1 MSKSHVQEGW
11 IESGVKHSVQEVVP
25 SAGWT
30 NLCVCP
36 FNRIHPRYAWQRAAD
51 VTKQVDT
58 MGANVVGFKQ
68 EEITQLAL
76 NSEIPAL
83 RIRRREFRL
92 ELVIPR
98 QRENDGQEFVAIE
111 CEWTGFLRRNAWNV
125 STFVE
130 DTSGETIGPEE
141 IKEELE
147 ISLERRIR
155 TCVAEEVG
163 KHAVIEDA
171 EATANS

>member
-11 IESGVKHSVQEVVP
+11 IESGVEHSVQEVVP

-36 FNRIHPRYAWQRAAD
+36 FNRIYPHYARQRAAD

-58 MGANVVGFKQ
+58 MGANIVGFKQ

-76 NSEIPAL
+76 DSEIPAL

-98 QRENDGQEFVAIE
+98 QREYHGDKLVTIE
-111 CEWTGFLRRNAWNV
+111 CKRTGLLCRNTW
-125 STFVE
+125 
-130 DTSGETIGPEE
+130 
-141 IKEELE
+141 
-147 ISLERRIR
+147 
-155 TCVAEEVG
+155 
-163 KHAVIEDA
+163 
-171 EATANS
+171 